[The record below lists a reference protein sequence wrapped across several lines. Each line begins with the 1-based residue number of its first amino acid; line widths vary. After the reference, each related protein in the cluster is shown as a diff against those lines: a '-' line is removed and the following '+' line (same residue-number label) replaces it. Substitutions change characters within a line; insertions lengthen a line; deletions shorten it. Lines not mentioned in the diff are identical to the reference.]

1 LRYRRKIFAKGLK
14 EYTEKILL
22 HIPEFYPDIK
32 YTKIPY
38 KESRYLVE
46 RISCIGLNEK
56 EILVYFRASR
66 KRRQRATAI
75 NILIGLRCSSA
86 SAGEILFFLVIV

>member
-1 LRYRRKIFAKGLK
+1 LRYRRKFFVKGLK
-14 EYTEKILL
+14 EYTKKILL

-32 YTKIPY
+32 YAKIPY

-56 EILVYFRASR
+56 EILVYFRTSR
-66 KRRQRATAI
+66 KRRQRAIAI
-75 NILIGLRCSSA
+75 NIFIGLRCSPA
-86 SAGEILFFLVIV
+86 SAGEILFS